1 MTPLTYNL
9 SIGAGLGLVAVGT
22 GAQWGWPVGMLAA
35 GLLIVALSVVSLVLA
50 VR

>member
-1 MTPLTYNL
+1 MTPLAYNV
-9 SIGAGLGLVAVGT
+9 SILGGVTTAACGAGL
-22 GAQWGWPVGMLAA
+22 QWGWPVGMLAA